1 MLRLFS
7 FPSFGLVFVQRWFS
21 TMKFLLKLTPMVR
34 FVTIGVNAFSEFRL
48 TCFWLRDTILFNIIP

>member
-7 FPSFGLVFVQRWFS
+7 FPFFGLVFVQRWFL

-34 FVTIGVNAFSEFRL
+34 FVTIGVNAF
-48 TCFWLRDTILFNIIP
+48 